1 MRNLDI
7 SSRKNLKSGAG
18 IADMLL
24 KLGPIIAPYLSDLAG
39 KSAKEITTFLSRKFG
54 QLLGNKE
61 GSGFKLAGSGSGR
74 FLEQTSLN
82 QKKNLTKNQP
92 KFIQQNPLNR

>member
-7 SSRKNLKSGAG
+7 SSRKNRKGGG

-24 KLGPIIAPYLSDLAG
+24 KLGPIIAPYLSDLAN

-54 QLLGNKE
+54 NLLGNK

-82 QKKNLTKNQP
+82 QKKNLTKHQT